1 MNELINISVRIENE
15 NMVTDSRNVSDVFRK
30 RHDHVLRDIQ
40 NIKKDAPNFGEM
52 FYEGTM
58 PDSYGR
64 EQKVYLMNRDGFTLL
79 AMGFTGKDAMQ
90 WKLKYIEAFNQ
101 LERAWNSP
109 EQVMARALKL
119 ADQTIAGLEQKVLE
133 MKPKAEFYDQVTDSK
148 DAIDMKDCA
157 NVLHMGIG
165 RNKLFKFLRDQKILT
180 ESNRPYQEFVD
191 RGYFRTVE
199 QKFDRGYGE
208 VGINVKTLVFQK
220 GVDYIR
226 KRLAENGYKLVEV
239 KSN

>member
-1 MNELINISVRIENE
+1 MNELININVRIENE
-15 NMVTDSRNVSDVFRK
+15 NMVTDSRNVSDVFGK

-119 ADQTIAGLEQKVLE
+119 ADRTIAGLEQKVLE

-180 ESNRPYQEFVD
+180 ENNRPYQEFVD

-199 QKFDRGYGE
+199 QKYDRGYGE

-226 KRLAENGYKLVEV
+226 KRLMENGYGK
-239 KSN
+239 

>member
-119 ADQTIAGLEQKVLE
+119 ADRTIAGLEQKVLE